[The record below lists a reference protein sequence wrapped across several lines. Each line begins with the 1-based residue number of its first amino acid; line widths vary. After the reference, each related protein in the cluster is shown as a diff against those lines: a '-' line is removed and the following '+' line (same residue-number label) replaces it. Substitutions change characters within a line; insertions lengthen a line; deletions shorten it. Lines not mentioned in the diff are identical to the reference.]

1 MALDYVSTLP
11 AEILQ
16 KARDELGEDD
26 QRIAD
31 GILAIREWVK
41 KQPHLQAMPTGNIL
55 MRIML
60 YDLCQ

>member
-55 MRIML
+55 MRML
-60 YDLCQ
+60 YDFCQ